1 MAKSLGLDA
10 LEAEL
15 GLVKTVGAPVDIS
28 DIADGLETEKKQ
40 SEFLTAYARFGTI
53 ERACAETRI
62 SRDRV
67 RHWRKSDAAFQTNFE
82 LADARYT
89 ERLEDLL
96 DKQVE
101 KNPILLM
108 FALKKRN
115 PAYRENYK
123 MDVSGEVTIRVIRYD
138 EPALPPSPPPKQ
150 VIDVSAERCST
161 SPS

>member
-1 MAKSLGLDA
+1 MAKSLEDE
-10 LEAEL
+10 LE
-15 GLVKTVGAPVDIS
+15 LVTSVGAPVDIS

-40 SEFLTAYARFGTI
+40 TEFLAAYARYGTI
-53 ERACAETRI
+53 ERACAETNV

-67 RHWRKSDAAFQTNFE
+67 RRWRKSDTAFQTNFD

-138 EPALPPSPPPKQ
+138 ETALPSTTPPKSSP
-150 VIDVSAERCST
+150 IETTAERCS
-161 SPS
+161 P